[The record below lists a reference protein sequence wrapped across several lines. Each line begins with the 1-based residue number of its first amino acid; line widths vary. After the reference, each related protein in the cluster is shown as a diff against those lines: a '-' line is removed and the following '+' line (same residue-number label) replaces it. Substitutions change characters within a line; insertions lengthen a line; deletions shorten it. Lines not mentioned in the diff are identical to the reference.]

1 MDIRTNHSPIPNAT
15 LPNSHR
21 WVMRSKESG
30 RDYQISVAFPSEE
43 PPSQGFPIVY
53 LLDGNSV
60 FGTMVESVRLQSR
73 MPART
78 GIGPAIVVGIG
89 YETDTPFHPN
99 RHYDYTL
106 PVLASE
112 LPPSYDGKGW
122 PEQGG
127 ADLFLSFIE
136 EELKPYI
143 EQQYPVNKERQIL
156 FGHSLGGL
164 FTLHTL
170 FTRPESFQTY
180 IAGSPSIAWNE
191 RLLLEEEKEF
201 YLKLNLIK
209 HKKHLFLSA
218 GELERSHESKVNE
231 KAEELAKRLS
241 NHTNLVVAYEEFAN
255 ENHISVLPVLI
266 SRAIRFSLKVSEE

>member
-1 MDIRTNHSPIPNAT
+1 MKANPSPLPMAS

-21 WVMRSKESG
+21 WVMSSKGSS

-43 PPSQGFPIVY
+43 PPPQGFPIIY

-73 MPART
+73 IPART
-78 GIGPAIVVGIG
+78 GIGPAMVVGIG
-89 YETDTPFHPN
+89 YETDAPFHLN

-106 PVLASE
+106 PVAASE
-112 LPPSYDGKGW
+112 LPPSFDGKGW
-122 PEQGG
+122 PDQGG

-170 FTRPESFQTY
+170 FTKPESFQTY

-191 RLLLEEEKEF
+191 RLLLEEEKGF
-201 YLKLNLIK
+201 YPKFDLIK
-209 HKKHLFLSA
+209 QEKHLFLSA

-241 NHTNLVVAYEEFAN
+241 NHIDVVYEEFAN

-266 SRAIRFSLKVSEE
+266 SRAIRFSLKI